1 MQQPRPGRSLD
12 GMSRQRPPD
21 TTTQQNSYVNSP
33 PPEAEQQNTGPGTS
47 SREYD
52 EIEHINPQIE
62 NDGPGPSQNRQK
74 KPRKNRRFFSWR
86 KLIIAGS
93 IFLLSAVAI
102 AGVAFWY
109 VQSNLIVGN
118 LDGGSALLQE
128 DADPEKLNGEGDGRI
143 NALLM
148 GVDDS
153 GGLTDTIILVSFDP
167 IAKDVV
173 MLSIPRDLYVEI
185 DGYGSA
191 KINAAH
197 AYGERYGY
205 QGGGPQLLK
214 DTVSDILDVPIHYY
228 GRVDFEGF
236 EKAVNIV
243 GGVTV
248 EIEEEL
254 NDPYYPDEDSDGHEP
269 FHIEAGTQR
278 MSGETALRYVRS
290 RKTTSDFDRSR
301 RQQEVLLALRQ
312 KVLSRGTLANPS
324 KVTGL
329 LNTLSGNAET
339 NMKVKEIMRLIE
351 LGKGVGAE
359 DITTAQ
365 LDASENNFLTFSNI
379 YGQSALVP
387 TAGSYSEIRGYVRTL
402 MVDSYIKDE
411 AAEVSVLNGTTR
423 PGLANDTAD
432 LLRSYG
438 YDVVNVDNAANQD
451 YAQTVIFNYNSDNPY
466 TLRYLEQRFDV
477 KAQRRQGAQQDNPY
491 DIEVVL
497 GSDYDPSAE

>member
-1 MQQPRPGRSLD
+1 MQQPRPGRTLD
-12 GMSRQRPPD
+12 GMSKRRPQN
-21 TTTQQNSYVNSP
+21 TTTQQNPYVNSP
-33 PPEAEQQNTGPGTS
+33 QPEAEQQNAAQNAYLG
-47 SREYD
+47 EQD
-52 EIEHINPQIE
+52 EIENINPGLE
-62 NDGPGPSQNRQK
+62 TDSPAHSKDSGK
-74 KPRKNRRFFSWR
+74 KHKKKHRFFNWR
-86 KLIIAGS
+86 KFLIAGS

-102 AGVAFWY
+102 AGFAFWY
-109 VQSNLIVGN
+109 VQNNLIVGN
-118 LDGGSALLQE
+118 IDGGSILLQE
-128 DADPEKLNGEGDGRI
+128 GAEPEKLNGEGDGRI

-148 GVDDS
+148 GVDGS

-185 DGYGSA
+185 EGYGST

-205 QGGGPQLLK
+205 QGGGPELLK
-214 DTVSDILDVPIHYY
+214 DTVSEILDVPIHYY
-228 GRVDFEGF
+228 GRADFEGF
-236 EKAVNIV
+236 RKAVNII

-248 EIEEEL
+248 EVEETL
-254 NDPYYPDEDSDGHEP
+254 NDPYYPDENTNGHEP
-269 FHIEAGTQR
+269 LHIEAGTQH
-278 MSGETALRYVRS
+278 MDGETALRYVRS

-301 RQQEVLLALRQ
+301 RQQEVLMALRE

-324 KVTGL
+324 KITGL
-329 LNTLSGNAET
+329 INTLGDNAET
-339 NMKVKEIMRLIE
+339 NMKIEEIRRLIE
-351 LGKGVGAE
+351 LTEGVKAE

-365 LDASENNFLTFSNI
+365 LDASDDNFLTYSNI

-387 TAGSYSEIRGYVRTL
+387 TAGDFNEIRGYVRTL

-411 AAEVSVLNGTTR
+411 AAEVSILNGTTR
-423 PGLANDTAD
+423 AGLANDTAD

-438 YDVVNVDNAANQD
+438 YDVVNIDNAANQN
-451 YAQTVIFNYNSDNPY
+451 YTQTVIFNYNSDNPY
-466 TLRYLEQRFDV
+466 TLRYLEKRFGV

-497 GSDYDPSAE
+497 GSDYETGTE